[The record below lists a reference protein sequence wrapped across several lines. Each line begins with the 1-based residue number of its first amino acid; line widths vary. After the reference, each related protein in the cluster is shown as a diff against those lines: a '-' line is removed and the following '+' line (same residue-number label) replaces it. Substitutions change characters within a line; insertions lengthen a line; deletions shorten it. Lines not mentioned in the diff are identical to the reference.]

1 MNKLKAEDLFESIL
15 DMKGLSKNIFVHSNI
30 HLFGLFDESDPSSL
44 VIEKLLNQDC
54 TIVVP
59 SYTYSFG
66 ASEKN
71 KLFDPNLPA
80 SLMGIFSET
89 VRTYPQAVRTED
101 PMFSVSAIGPNA
113 RKITDLIPSDSFGYG
128 SPMQRMCDEDFSILC
143 FNHIGATILHYYE
156 RLLGVNYRYN
166 KSFSGVIQGEF
177 EKKPCS
183 WISFVRDLSLD
194 KSTPLS

>member
-1 MNKLKAEDLFESIL
+1 MNP
-15 DMKGLSKNIFVHSNI
+15 
-30 HLFGLFDESDPSSL
+30 PSSL
-44 VIEKLLNQDC
+44 ILEKLLNQEC

-80 SLMGIFSET
+80 ALMGIFSET
-89 VRTYPQAVRTED
+89 VRAHPQAVRTED

-113 RKITDLIPSDSFGYG
+113 RKITNLIPSDSFGYG

-156 RLLGVNYRYN
+156 HLLGVDYRYN
-166 KSFSGVIQGEF
+166 KSFSGIIRGEF
-177 EKKPCS
+177 EEMPCS
-183 WISFVRDLSLD
+183 WISCVRDLSLD
-194 KSTPLS
+194 KSLHCPKLLHKYLVTNNFSRDSKVR